1 MSMRVSCMDSIIIRN
16 KVYSMSE
23 RGRRIKREYY
33 RRNVPL
39 SLYTSW
45 SSSSHR
51 SSRSTGR
58 CSRCRRCRSIS
69 SVRRF
74 ISLTPSVRFL
84 ILYSVV
90 RRSCSCSSPFRTIV
104 VAIQFSS
111 LLTDRTVFKSSLSE
125 LFFSCIWSLS
135 SSDQEVFE

>member
-1 MSMRVSCMDSIIIRN
+1 MSMRVSCVDSIIIRN

-23 RGRRIKREYY
+23 RGRRIKERISLK
-33 RRNVPL
+33 NVPL
-39 SLYTSW
+39 SLYTSR

-58 CSRCRRCRSIS
+58 CSRCRRSRSIS

-74 ISLTPSVRFL
+74 ISLTPSVSFL
-84 ILYSVV
+84 ILNSIV

-104 VAIQFSS
+104 VAIQLSG
-111 LLTDRTVFKSSLSE
+111 LLTNRTVFKSSLSE
-125 LFFSCIWSLS
+125 LFFSCIRSLR